1 MIGQASSTELNWQY
15 VKSNEEIDAAIQA
28 SSKPVMLDFYA
39 DWCISCK
46 ELEGITF
53 KDPAVIAKL
62 NKFTL
67 LKADVTKNNDDDKAM
82 QKRFGVVGPPALI
95 FWNEENKE
103 IKASSNRWL

>member
-1 MIGQASSTELNWQY
+1 
-15 VKSNEEIDAAIQA
+15 
-28 SSKPVMLDFYA
+28 MLDFYA

-53 KDPAVIAKL
+53 KDSAVIAKL

-103 IKASSNRWL
+103 IKASQIVGYKNAEDFLEIVNKYFK